1 MSDLLH
7 SPQIPE
13 SREDSHSLAPHAYDG
28 WLSHAIRH
36 RPEFVEQFVG
46 IILNAPCANAGAGDY
61 ADARYYVQRGVP
73 VRSMGA
79 GDVLS
84 AQAEAIP
91 GVAQCVT
98 ATNLA
103 ELADQTHLLIAGSLV
118 QVFALHTRGSPG
130 AKVYVF
136 NQPPVDDAV
145 VKITGPA
152 GGAGEYLG
160 QILGGKSNASASTN
174 LAMPAGLSAT
184 LNALILN
191 TEEDGLTGH
200 RLASGSYAVGV
211 VRGTT
216 TDSPPRTIVVVRG
229 GLGSQASPLTVCSTS
244 NTSESPDTSTWSRDT
259 DGLPINLYV
268 VSRTVY
274 NPAGDQTLYQFI
286 RKLSFDARGIL
297 YAVSAETRDVV
308 DVTEPCP

>member
-130 AKVYVF
+130 AKVHVSHGRRVHAARGT
-136 NQPPVDDAV
+136 N
-145 VKITGPA
+145 TGPA
-152 GGAGEYLG
+152 G
-160 QILGGKSNASASTN
+160 
-174 LAMPAGLSAT
+174 
-184 LNALILN
+184 
-191 TEEDGLTGH
+191 
-200 RLASGSYAVGV
+200 R
-211 VRGTT
+211 
-216 TDSPPRTIVVVRG
+216 
-229 GLGSQASPLTVCSTS
+229 
-244 NTSESPDTSTWSRDT
+244 
-259 DGLPINLYV
+259 
-268 VSRTVY
+268 
-274 NPAGDQTLYQFI
+274 AGDFEHRVITGSSVLH
-286 RKLSFDARGIL
+286 
-297 YAVSAETRDVV
+297 
-308 DVTEPCP
+308 